1 MKTWVLTAAA
11 HFLCVACCGI
21 EDDTFD
27 SDDRSKWIDPSDM
40 LNYDTGTQRM
50 KKTTVCCS

>member
-1 MKTWVLTAAA
+1 MKTWVFATAAY
-11 HFLCVACCGI
+11 FLCGAYCGT

-27 SDDRSKWIDPSDM
+27 FDDRSKWIDPSDM

-50 KKTTVCCS
+50 KKTMVCWS